1 MNPIV
6 IGTLV
11 LTCTFGGALAGM
23 WLRGVLPPQHLDAE
37 SSGTV
42 KVGIGLIATMTALVL
57 GLVTGSAKS
66 SFDVTNKA
74 VRDTATDLIALD
86 RTLARYGPETDE
98 ARALFRAQVKNRMD
112 RIWPPDG
119 GAPELDVPNAQSAET
134 IAALIQSLEPKT
146 EAQRWLRTRAENLTE
161 AALDARWLVSS
172 STGTTVLAPFLTAL
186 LFWLSI
192 TFVSFGLFAP
202 RNFTVIG
209 TLFVCSLS
217 VAGAVFLVL
226 EMDGPFE
233 GLVRV
238 SPQPLQYALEQMNR

>member
-1 MNPIV
+1 
-6 IGTLV
+6 
-11 LTCTFGGALAGM
+11 
-23 WLRGVLPPQHLDAE
+23 
-37 SSGTV
+37 
-42 KVGIGLIATMTALVL
+42 
-57 GLVTGSAKS
+57 
-66 SFDVTNKA
+66 
-74 VRDTATDLIALD
+74 
-86 RTLARYGPETDE
+86 
-98 ARALFRAQVKNRMD
+98 
-112 RIWPPDG
+112 
-119 GAPELDVPNAQSAET
+119 VPNVQSAET
-134 IAALIQSLEPKT
+134 IASLIQSLSPQT
-146 EAQRWLRTRAENLTE
+146 DQQRWLRARAENLAE

-172 STGTTVLAPFLTAL
+172 SAGTTVLAPFLAAL

-238 SPQPLQYALEQMNR
+238 SPQPVRYALEQMNR